1 VAAAT
6 REGSDRTRA
15 AVLVPAGPP
24 EAIVAPRA
32 LAGWPPFGRSGPVRF
47 VGGDAV
53 NFIVWLIFGALAG
66 WVASMLAGTNS
77 RMGWPMNIVVGILG
91 AFLGGFIFSL
101 LTGADFNA
109 GFNIGSFI
117 VAVVGALILLA
128 IIRMVDSRA

>member
-1 VAAAT
+1 M
-6 REGSDRTRA
+6 
-15 AVLVPAGPP
+15 
-24 EAIVAPRA
+24 
-32 LAGWPPFGRSGPVRF
+32 
-47 VGGDAV
+47 

-77 RMGWPMNIVVGILG
+77 RMGLPMNIVVGNLG
-91 AFLGGFIFSL
+91 AFLGGFIYSL
-101 LTGADFNA
+101 HTGADFNA